1 MRESVAGFF
10 NVKKMK
16 KILLIVAI
24 LLILYILVCVFVY
37 FFQKHVVF
45 QPQKGATPPPEDLK
59 IKELWITTEDGQ
71 KLHSWWMP
79 ADSAKYTVLFFHG
92 NAGNISRGEKRMRL
106 FREMG
111 CNALAVDYRGYG
123 ISSGKIEKEE
133 DIYTD
138 SRAAWDYLIR
148 ELGISDENII
158 IWGWSMGG
166 AVAVNLAQH
175 KKCHALIMES
185 TFFNLYDM
193 AGKFY
198 RLLPMKWL
206 MRFDFTSGEKLMN
219 IGVPVLFSHSKTDET
234 VPYIH
239 GIRLYE
245 KFSGKKKFIE
255 ITGDH
260 NHGIFDS
267 QEKFLPEAKQFLNL

>member
-1 MRESVAGFF
+1 
-10 NVKKMK
+10 MK
-16 KILLIVAI
+16 KILIILIL
-24 LLILYILVCVFVY
+24 LLILYSLVCIFVY
-37 FFQKHVVF
+37 SFQKYVVF
-45 QPQKGATPPPEDLK
+45 RPQKGASPPPEDLN

-79 ADSAKYTVLFFHG
+79 TDSAKYTVLFFHG

-123 ISSGKIEKEE
+123 ISSGSIKKEN
-133 DIYTD
+133 DIYED
-138 SRAAWDYLIR
+138 SRAAWQYLIR
-148 ELGISDENII
+148 KLGISEENII

-185 TFFNLYDM
+185 TFFSLYDM
-193 AGKFY
+193 ADNFY

-206 MRFDFTSGEKLMN
+206 MRFDFISGEKLAN
-219 IGVPVLFSHSKTDET
+219 IDVPVLFAHSRTDET
-234 VPYIH
+234 VPYNH
-239 GIRLYE
+239 GVRLHE
-245 KFSGKKKFIE
+245 KFSGKKIFIQLS
-255 ITGDH
+255 GDH

-267 QEKFLPEAKQFLNL
+267 EEKFLPAAKEFLKL

>member
-1 MRESVAGFF
+1 
-10 NVKKMK
+10 MK
-16 KILLIVAI
+16 KILLIAAIIAI
-24 LLILYILVCVFVY
+24 LYLLVCVFVY
-37 FFQKHVVF
+37 LFQKHIVF
-45 QPQKGATPPPEDLK
+45 NPQKGATPPPEDLN

-166 AVAVNLAQH
+166 AVAVDLAQH
-175 KKCHALIMES
+175 KKCHALVMES
-185 TFFNLYDM
+185 TFFSLYDM

-206 MRFDFTSGEKLMN
+206 MRLDFTSGEKLAN

-239 GIRLYE
+239 GVRLYE
-245 KFSGKKKFIE
+245 KFYGTKKFIE